1 MYKKEEKKS
10 ELELLKEENERLK
23 ESLEIAKLRA
33 ENRRIQE
40 EIQNLDWQNYKLN
53 DYMTEFFDKYWTK
66 CSFIL
71 L

>member
-1 MYKKEEKKS
+1 MYKKEKKS

-33 ENRRIQE
+33 ENKRIQE
-40 EIQNLDWQNYKLN
+40 EIQNLNTQAYKLS
-53 DYMTEFFDKYWTK
+53 DYGTEFFDKYWTK